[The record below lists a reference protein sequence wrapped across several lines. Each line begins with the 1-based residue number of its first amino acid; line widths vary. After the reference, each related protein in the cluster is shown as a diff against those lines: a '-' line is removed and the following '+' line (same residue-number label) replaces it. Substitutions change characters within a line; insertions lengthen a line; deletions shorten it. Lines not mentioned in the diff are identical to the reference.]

1 MTVQEGSDLISL
13 VIVDDHP
20 IVREG
25 LCALL
30 ALEPDL
36 QVVGEAGDGL
46 QAVQLVEQLRPDV
59 LVLDLKMPGLDG
71 FEVTRQVSERA
82 PMTRIIV
89 LSTHRSE
96 AYVLQALKCGAAG
109 YVFKGSGVAVLIQAI
124 REVAQGHRYLGPPFS
139 ECALELYIQ
148 RVRGVRLGP
157 EGTCDTLQT

>member
-1 MTVQEGSDLISL
+1 MTQNEDSDLISL

-30 ALEPDL
+30 AAEPDL

-46 QAVQLVEQLRPDV
+46 EAVQLVEQLQPDV

-71 FEVTRQVSERA
+71 YEVTRQVSERV
-82 PMTRIIV
+82 PTTRVIV
-89 LSTHRSE
+89 LSMRRSE

-109 YVFKGSGVAVLIQAI
+109 YVLKGSGVTELIQAI
-124 REVAQGHRYLGPPFS
+124 REVAQGRRYLGPPFS
-139 ECALELYIQ
+139 ERTLELYIQ
-148 RVRGVRLGP
+148 KARGARP
-157 EGTCDTLQT
+157 EPERTPDTLQT